1 MTKNEKFIKS
11 TIEQINAYSKEL
23 KEVFDEYKSRL
34 HTIRLKRDPKNKT
47 INLIFKD
54 DLQHIYK
61 CMKKHKYIIQD
72 AMVSYDTQYEI
83 LHDLLISSEY
93 EIDNEENN
101 IEFCKNFCKDF
112 GIYYIPELTVT
123 ENLNKVWEKL
133 YYEYKYYYDIF
144 FVKAGVLQENCAKIM
159 KAYESTEYTCYIDGY
174 RFDKEKEDFVS
185 IKDDI
190 KNKMKKE
197 EGDKEMKTNDKYD
210 NKYAEDYYSDTFGM
224 ILYRN
229 EVFIKKSDDERF
241 VNVFDQFLR
250 ENGRSESNI
259 FDENLVNAGI
269 RSAIFDIR
277 NAHASSQKPTANIHN
292 VQLVCDYYGLK
303 EEDIIDYAKTLTL
316 NLYGEFDRKP
326 DLLETLYTLSGLLLL
341 SPNEYVDKYDKELDN
356 LLTKNIKPRELFNAE
371 DVETGDL
378 LKIAD
383 AFKIPILSL
392 IEIRKYSKCK

>member
-1 MTKNEKFIKS
+1 MTENEKFIKS

-61 CMKKHKYIIQD
+61 CMKKHKYVIQD
-72 AMVSYDTQYEI
+72 AMVSYNTQYEL
-83 LHDLLISSEY
+83 LHDLLIYNEY
-93 EIDNEENN
+93 EIDNEDNI
-101 IEFCKNFCKDF
+101 IEFCKK
-112 GIYYIPELTVT
+112 IYKEWDIEYIPELIVT

-133 YYEYKYYYDIF
+133 YDEYKYYYDIF
-144 FVKAGVLQENCAKIM
+144 FEKAGVLQENCTKIM
-159 KAYESTEYTCYIDGY
+159 KAYKSTDYMCYIDGY
-174 RFDKEKEDFVS
+174 RFDKEKEDLVS
-185 IKDDI
+185 IEDDI
-190 KNKMKKE
+190 KNKMKRE

-250 ENGRSESNI
+250 ENGRSENNT
-259 FDENLVNAGI
+259 FYENLVNAGI
-269 RSAIFDIR
+269 RSAIYDIR
-277 NAHASSQKPTANIHN
+277 NAHAGSQKPTANINN
-292 VQLVCDYYGLK
+292 VQLVCNYYGLK

-316 NLYGEFDRKP
+316 NIYGEFDRKP
-326 DLLETLYTLSGLLLL
+326 DLLETLVSLSGLLFL
-341 SPNEYVDKYDKELDN
+341 SPNEYVDKYDKELDD

-371 DVETGDL
+371 DVDTGDL

-392 IEIRKYSKCK
+392 IEIRRYSKRK

>member
-1 MTKNEKFIKS
+1 MIKNDKFIKS

-61 CMKKHKYIIQD
+61 CMKKHEYIIQD
-72 AMVSYDTQYEI
+72 AMVSYNTQYEL
-83 LHDLLISSEY
+83 LHDLLIYREY
-93 EIDNEENN
+93 EINNEDDNIKFYKKICKEWG
-101 IEFCKNFCKDF
+101 IE
-112 GIYYIPELTVT
+112 YIPKLTVT
-123 ENLNKVWEKL
+123 ENFDKVWEKL
-133 YYEYKYYYDIF
+133 HDEYKYYYDIF
-144 FVKAGVLQENCAKIM
+144 FEKAGILQENCAKIM

-174 RFDKEKEDFVS
+174 RFDKEKEDLVS
-185 IKDDI
+185 IEEDM
-190 KNKMKKE
+190 KNKIKRE
-197 EGDKEMKTNDKYD
+197 EGDKEMKNNDKYA
-210 NKYAEDYYSDTFGM
+210 KDYYSDTFGM

-250 ENGRSESNI
+250 ENGRSENNT

-269 RSAIFDIR
+269 RSAIYDIR
-277 NAHASSQKPTANIHN
+277 NAYADSQKPTANINN
-292 VQLVCDYYGLK
+292 VQLVCNYYGLK

-316 NLYGEFDRKP
+316 NIYGEFDRKP
-326 DLLETLYTLSGLLLL
+326 DLLETLVSLSGLLLL
-341 SPNEYVDKYDKELDN
+341 SPNEYVDKYDKELDD

-371 DVETGDL
+371 DVEIGDL

-383 AFKIPILSL
+383 AFKLPILSL
-392 IEIRKYSKCK
+392 IEIRRYSKRK